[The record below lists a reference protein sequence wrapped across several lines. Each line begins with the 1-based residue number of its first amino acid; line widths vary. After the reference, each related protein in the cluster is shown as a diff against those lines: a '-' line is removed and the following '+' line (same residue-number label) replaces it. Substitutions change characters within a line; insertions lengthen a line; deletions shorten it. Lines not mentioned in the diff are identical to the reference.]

1 MGCIKMTVKELK
13 EILECLIEDG
23 NGDYKILSDV
33 YYTHYECCEIDK
45 SEIFI
50 DKENKEVW
58 I

>member
-1 MGCIKMTVKELK
+1 MNVKELK

>member
-1 MGCIKMTVKELK
+1 MTVKELK

-33 YYTHYECCEIDK
+33 YYHYECCEINK